1 MIKLSAKT
9 IVSNVIYKT
18 IDIWKAKLPEQSLDN
33 YDNWKED
40 LVEGICSLLEKKG
53 INIDEVLIMEEDKS
67 EVK

>member
-18 IDIWKAKLPEQSLDN
+18 IDIWKSKLPEQSLDN